1 MCSDF
6 EIAGILPLML
16 LDDLYSSSSE
26 EEIHP
31 TPKRR
36 RWRRKDNP
44 FQVYTEEKFK
54 RRFQMSKESVR
65 RLHDLVKESLQRRE
79 KRGGLV
85 SSMTKLLLTL
95 HHLGSVSFQRNTGDI
110 LQLS

>member
-6 EIAGILPLML
+6 EIAGILPMML
-16 LDDLYSSSSE
+16 LDDLDSSSSE

-54 RRFQMSKESVR
+54 RWFQMSKESVR

-79 KRGGLV
+79 KRGGLL
-85 SSMTKLLLTL
+85 SSMTKVLLTL
-95 HHLGSVSFQRNTGDI
+95 HHLGSVSF
-110 LQLS
+110 

>member
-1 MCSDF
+1 MKGGDTVTINIGVKVMCSDF

-36 RWRRKDNP
+36 RRKDNP
-44 FQVYTEEKFK
+44 FQVYTE
-54 RRFQMSKESVR
+54 
-65 RLHDLVKESLQRRE
+65 
-79 KRGGLV
+79 
-85 SSMTKLLLTL
+85 
-95 HHLGSVSFQRNTGDI
+95 
-110 LQLS
+110 